1 MSNDMAKTY
10 GKRADNSMK
19 TWMQVFRT
27 YNKIRAKES
36 IYIQSFDL
44 TMNQFQVLE
53 VLYHRGNLTIGAI
66 TKLTLS
72 TPGNITVVVKNL
84 KRDELIVSLPDEND
98 KRASILSIT
107 HKGKAI
113 IEKLFPQHAQN
124 FEEYF
129 KVLQEDELETLFTLL
144 KKLQKAQ

>member
-1 MSNDMAKTY
+1 MAKTY
-10 GKRADNSMK
+10 GKRADISMK

>member
-1 MSNDMAKTY
+1 MAKTY
-10 GKRADNSMK
+10 GQRADISMK